1 MNILVADDEAA
12 IRNLVGEILTD
23 EGHNVTLAENGKDA
37 LEKFNRGWQEIVFSD
52 IRMPEMTGI
61 ELLGEIKQI
70 NENTQFIIMTSHASV
85 ENSIAALQQGAFDYI
100 IKPFS
105 DLDIVTDAANRAI
118 ANLTA
123 IRKQQYLVSTLSRQN
138 VELGDLNKKFRE
150 MAIRDGLTGL
160 FNHRHAQD
168 RLNEEFERSKRFKRR
183 FSILFMDVDNF
194 KFFND
199 NNGHQAGDE
208 VLKTISKLMTSAVR
222 ESDIVARWGGEEFII
237 IAAETEVKQ
246 ACELAER
253 IRLKVANHAF
263 AHAKQQ
269 PLGLVSLSIGV
280 ATLSSSAGDAQSL
293 VKLADDAVYFAKDHG
308 RNRTVFCTTSGQMK
322 SVRIR
327 QPKSN
332 KPKDESKRGQN
343 GGA

>member
-12 IRNLVGEILTD
+12 IRNLVAELLQD
-23 EGHNVTLAENGKDA
+23 EGHTVTLAEDGQDA
-37 LEKFNRGWQEIVFSD
+37 LEKFNRGWHEIVFSD
-52 IRMPEMTGI
+52 IRMPKMTGI
-61 ELLGEIKQI
+61 ELLAEVMEI

-85 ENSIAALQQGAFDYI
+85 ENSIAALKQGAFDYI
-100 IKPFS
+100 IKPFAEL
-105 DLDIVTDAANRAI
+105 DLVVDTAKRAI

-168 RLNEEFERSKRFKRR
+168 RLNEEYERSRRFQRR
-183 FSILFMDVDNF
+183 FSILFMDVDHF

-199 NNGHQAGDE
+199 NNGHQAGDV
-208 VLKTISKLMTSAVR
+208 VLKTISEIMISAIR
-222 ESDIVARWGGEEFII
+222 ESDLVARWGGEEFII
-237 IAAETEVKQ
+237 IAAETDAKQ

-253 IRLKVANHAF
+253 IRIAVANHAF

-269 PLGLVSLSIGV
+269 PLGMVSLSIGV
-280 ATLSSSAGDAQSL
+280 ATITDKTEDPQSL
-293 VKLADDAVYFAKDHG
+293 VKLADDAVYHAKDHG
-308 RNRTVFCTTSGQMK
+308 RNRTVFCVREDVMR
-322 SVRIR
+322 RIR
-327 QPKSN
+327 
-332 KPKDESKRGQN
+332 R
-343 GGA
+343 

>member
-1 MNILVADDEAA
+1 MNILIADDEPA
-12 IRNLVGEILTD
+12 IRNLVGELLTD
-23 EGHNVTLAENGKDA
+23 EGHTVTLAENGEDA

-52 IRMPEMTGI
+52 IRMPKMTGI
-61 ELLGEIKQI
+61 ELLSEVMKI

-85 ENSIAALQQGAFDYI
+85 ENSVAALKQGAFDYI
-100 IKPFS
+100 IKPFE
-105 DLDIVTDAANRAI
+105 DLDLIIDTANRAI

-123 IRKQQYLVSTLSRQN
+123 IRKQQYLLSTLSRQN

-168 RLNEEFERSKRFKRR
+168 RLNEEFERSRRFGRR
-183 FSILFMDVDNF
+183 FSILFMDVDHF

-199 NNGHQAGDE
+199 NNGHQAGDV
-208 VLKTISKLMTSAVR
+208 VLKSIADLMTNTVR

-253 IRLKVANHAF
+253 IRLAVSDHAF
-263 AHAKQQ
+263 AHSKQQ
-269 PLGLVSLSIGV
+269 PLGIVSLSIGV
-280 ATLSSSAGDAQSL
+280 ATISSSTQDAQSL

-308 RNRTVFCTTSGQMK
+308 RNRTVFCTTSRQMK

-327 QPKSN
+327 ERNDKNSA
-332 KPKDESKRGQN
+332 G
-343 GGA
+343 

>member
-1 MNILVADDEAA
+1 MNILIADDEPA
-12 IRNLVGEILTD
+12 IRNLVGELLED
-23 EGHNVTLAENGKDA
+23 EGHTVTLAEDGKDA

-52 IRMPEMTGI
+52 IRMPKMTGI
-61 ELLGEIKQI
+61 ELLVEVMQI

-85 ENSIAALQQGAFDYI
+85 ENSVAALKQGAFDYI
-100 IKPFS
+100 IKPFA
-105 DLDIVTDAANRAI
+105 DLDLVVDTANRAI

-168 RLNEEFERSKRFKRR
+168 RLNEEFERSRRFQRK
-183 FSILFMDVDNF
+183 FSILFMDVDHF

-208 VLKTISKLMTSAVR
+208 VLQAIGQLMNSVVR

-237 IAAETEVKQ
+237 IAAETDKIQ
-246 ACELAER
+246 ACDLAER
-253 IRLKVANHAF
+253 IRNKIANHAF
-263 AHAKQQ
+263 AHAKKQ

-280 ATLSSSAGDAQSL
+280 STISDTTQDAQSL
-293 VKLADDAVYFAKDHG
+293 VKLADDAVYHAKDHG
-308 RNRTVFCTTSGQMK
+308 RNRTVFCAGDNDM
-322 SVRIR
+322 
-327 QPKSN
+327 
-332 KPKDESKRGQN
+332 RGV
-343 GGA
+343 

>member
-1 MNILVADDEAA
+1 MNILIADDEPA
-12 IRNLVGEILTD
+12 IRNLVGELLTD
-23 EGHNVTLAENGKDA
+23 EGHTVTLAENGEDA
-37 LEKFNRGWQEIVFSD
+37 LEKFNRGWHEIVFSD
-52 IRMPEMTGI
+52 IRMPKMTGI
-61 ELLGEIKQI
+61 ELLSEVMKI

-85 ENSIAALQQGAFDYI
+85 ENSVAALKQGAFDYI
-100 IKPFS
+100 IKPFE
-105 DLDIVTDAANRAI
+105 DLDLIIDTANRAI

-123 IRKQQYLVSTLSRQN
+123 IRKQQYLLSTLSRQN

-168 RLNEEFERSKRFKRR
+168 RLNEEFERSRRFGRR
-183 FSILFMDVDNF
+183 FSILFMDVDHF

-199 NNGHQAGDE
+199 NNGHQAGDV
-208 VLKTISKLMTSAVR
+208 VLKSIADLMTNTVR

-253 IRLKVANHAF
+253 IRLAVSDHAF
-263 AHAKQQ
+263 AHSKQQ
-269 PLGLVSLSIGV
+269 PLGIVSLSIGV
-280 ATLSSSAGDAQSL
+280 ATISSSTQDAQSL

-308 RNRTVFCTTSGQMK
+308 RNRTVFCTTSRQMK

-327 QPKSN
+327 ERNDKNSA
-332 KPKDESKRGQN
+332 G
-343 GGA
+343 

>member
-1 MNILVADDEAA
+1 MNILVADDESS
-12 IRNLVGEILTD
+12 IRNLVGELLED
-23 EGHNVTLAENGKDA
+23 EGHTVTLAEDGKDA

-52 IRMPEMTGI
+52 IRMPRMTGI
-61 ELLGEIKQI
+61 ELLGEVMQI

-85 ENSIAALQQGAFDYI
+85 ENSIAALKQGAFDYI
-100 IKPFS
+100 IKPFE
-105 DLDIVTDAANRAI
+105 DLDLVVETAKRAI

-123 IRKQQYLVSTLSRQN
+123 IRKQQYLLSTLSRQN

-168 RLNEEFERSKRFKRR
+168 RLNEEFERSRRFQRK
-183 FSILFMDVDNF
+183 FSILFMDVDHF

-208 VLKTISKLMTSAVR
+208 VLQTIGQLMSSVVR

-237 IAAETEVKQ
+237 IAAETDENQ

-253 IRLKVANHAF
+253 IRDKVANHAF
-263 AHAKQQ
+263 AHAKKQ

-280 ATLSSSAGDAQSL
+280 STISDTTQDAQAL
-293 VKLADDAVYFAKDHG
+293 VKLADDAVYYAKDHG
-308 RNRTVFCTTSGQMK
+308 RNRTVFCTSDYKMK
-322 SVRIR
+322 SVRLR
-327 QPKSN
+327 ELYDKNS
-332 KPKDESKRGQN
+332 SG
-343 GGA
+343 

>member
-1 MNILVADDEAA
+1 MNILVADDEPA
-12 IRNLVGEILTD
+12 IRNLVGQLLED
-23 EGHNVTLAENGKDA
+23 EGHTVTLAEDGKDA

-52 IRMPEMTGI
+52 IRMPNMTGI
-61 ELLGEIKQI
+61 ELLGEVMKI

-85 ENSIAALQQGAFDYI
+85 ENSIAALKQGAFDYI
-100 IKPFS
+100 IKPFEEL
-105 DLDIVTDAANRAI
+105 DLVIDTANRAI
-118 ANLTA
+118 ANLSA
-123 IRKQQYLVSTLSRQN
+123 IRKQQYLLSTLSRQN

-168 RLNEEFERSKRFKRR
+168 RLTEEYERSRRFQRR
-183 FSILFMDVDNF
+183 FSILFMDVDHF

-208 VLKTISKLMTSAVR
+208 VLKTIAQLMIGAIR

-237 IAAETEVKQ
+237 IAAETDARQ

-253 IRLKVANHAF
+253 IRLAVATHAF

-280 ATLSSSAGDAQSL
+280 ATISNSTQDAQSL
-293 VKLADDAVYFAKDHG
+293 VKLADDAVYHAKDHG
-308 RNRTVFCTTSGQMK
+308 RNRTVFCTSDRQMK
-322 SVRIR
+322 SVRLR
-327 QPKSN
+327 ERDN
-332 KPKDESKRGQN
+332 KRSSG
-343 GGA
+343 

>member
-1 MNILVADDEAA
+1 MNILVADDEPA
-12 IRNLVGEILTD
+12 IRNLVGELLED
-23 EGHNVTLAENGKDA
+23 EGHTVTLAEDGKDA

-52 IRMPEMTGI
+52 IRMPKMTGI
-61 ELLGEIKQI
+61 ELLGEVMQI

-85 ENSIAALQQGAFDYI
+85 ENSIAALKQGAFDYI
-100 IKPFS
+100 IKPFT
-105 DLDIVTDAANRAI
+105 DLDLVVDTANRAI

-123 IRKQQYLVSTLSRQN
+123 IRKQQYLLSTLSRQN

-168 RLNEEFERSKRFKRR
+168 RLNEEYERSRRFQRK
-183 FSILFMDVDNF
+183 FSILFMDVDHF

-208 VLKTISKLMTSAVR
+208 VLQAIGQLMSSVVR

-237 IAAETEVKQ
+237 IAAETDEIQ
-246 ACELAER
+246 ACDLAER
-253 IRLKVANHAF
+253 IRNKIANHAF
-263 AHAKQQ
+263 AHAKKQ

-280 ATLSSSAGDAQSL
+280 ATISDTTQDAQSL
-293 VKLADDAVYFAKDHG
+293 VKLADDAVYHAKDHG
-308 RNRTVFCTTSGQMK
+308 RNRTVFCDGADQMRP
-322 SVRIR
+322 V
-327 QPKSN
+327 
-332 KPKDESKRGQN
+332 
-343 GGA
+343 

>member
-1 MNILVADDEAA
+1 MNILVADDEAS
-12 IRNLVGEILTD
+12 IRNLVGQLLED
-23 EGHNVTLAENGKDA
+23 EGHTVTLAEDGKDA
-37 LEKFNRGWQEIVFSD
+37 LEKFNRGWHEIVFSD
-52 IRMPEMTGI
+52 IRMPIMTGI
-61 ELLGEIKQI
+61 ELLAEVMKI

-85 ENSIAALQQGAFDYI
+85 ENSIAALKQGAFDYI

-105 DLDIVTDAANRAI
+105 ELDLVVDTAKRAI

-168 RLNEEFERSKRFKRR
+168 RLNEEYERSRRFQRR

-208 VLKTISKLMTSAVR
+208 VLKTISQLMTSEIR
-222 ESDIVARWGGEEFII
+222 ESDLVARWGGEEFII
-237 IAAETEVKQ
+237 IAAETNAKQ

-253 IRLKVANHAF
+253 IRLAVANYAF

-269 PLGLVSLSIGV
+269 PLGMVSLSIGV
-280 ATLSSSAGDAQSL
+280 ATISNTTEDAQSL
-293 VKLADDAVYFAKDHG
+293 VKLADDAVYHAKDHG
-308 RNRTVFCTTSGQMK
+308 RNRTVFC
-322 SVRIR
+322 VREDVMRRIPR
-327 QPKSN
+327 
-332 KPKDESKRGQN
+332 
-343 GGA
+343 